1 MRKACVAYVVGGVA
15 AAWCAAGVH
24 ADGKGDGREPIPVN
38 IVDCDTFPAG
48 PDEGAPPL
56 VVVGS
61 LFTGGHCFR
70 DYNADRVS
78 MTPAGLLV
86 RPDPC
91 APNKFTH
98 LMADYLRG
106 NVRPRP
112 SCGQE
117 ETCVFLTSPP
127 LSNGM
132 DGGIGIGGFD
142 FTVDRLEVVEAREQ
156 MEGGGPGFV
165 VHASVWRDDSKHEW
179 SPGSLRKA
187 QMVRLGDGMTG
198 GWLKKGEYWVEMHL
212 HELKASVA
220 GEHAYLYAEESHKVG
235 KTMFTV
241 LDGDPWGVH
250 VWDQAP
256 SKAAIRMGELKAV
269 VKETEGVWLQP
280 PVFAVRTKAPP
291 DGGAAEAGG
300 TETMLGIAQPAMPA
314 GGWKQHT
321 AAAAPLWD
329 ARSLDETRPT
339 SVEGNTLV
347 VRILGRDQRVS
358 GSDTAEVTRVEWRG
372 DEVRIV
378 VKLWRRMPRNW
389 PDAEAAKQWLPEL
402 VVPLETRALAK
413 AAGAEVTME
422 MLARRVKVQVVWE

>member
-1 MRKACVAYVVGGVA
+1 MRRACGVLVMAGWVAIGNSA
-15 AAWCAAGVH
+15 AAL
-24 ADGKGDGREPIPVN
+24 ADGAGGDGREPIPVN

-48 PDEGAPPL
+48 PDEGAPPFAL
-56 VVVGS
+56 VGS

-70 DYNADRVS
+70 DYNADRVTL
-78 MTPAGLLV
+78 TPPGQLV

-91 APNKFTH
+91 VPNKFTH
-98 LMADYLRG
+98 LMGDYLRG

-132 DGGIGIGGFD
+132 DGGIGVGGFD
-142 FTVDRLEVVEAREQ
+142 FTVDRLEAVEPREGV
-156 MEGGGPGFV
+156 EGGKPGFV

-198 GWLKKGEYWVEMHL
+198 GWLRKGDYWIEVHF
-212 HELKASVA
+212 HELQASVTGA
-220 GEHAYLYAEESHKVG
+220 QAFLYSQQSHRVG
-235 KTMFTV
+235 RTTFSV

-256 SKAAIRMGELKAV
+256 SNAMVRLTELKASAPD
-269 VKETEGVWLQP
+269 TESVWLQP
-280 PVFAVRTKAPP
+280 PVFAVRNLAPI
-291 DGGAAEAGG
+291 GEAEATGS
-300 TETMLGIAQPAMPA
+300 TEITLGIAQPAMAP
-314 GGWKQHT
+314 GEWKQHG
-321 AAAAPLWD
+321 AASAPLWEARALSD
-329 ARSLDETRPT
+329 AQPASA
-339 SVEGNTLV
+339 SGNTLV
-347 VRILGRDQRVS
+347 ARIIGRDQRIS
-358 GSDTAEVTRVEWRG
+358 GADTAEITRVEWRG
-372 DEVRIV
+372 DQVRIV

-389 PDAEAAKQWLPEL
+389 PDKEAAKQWVPEF

-413 AAGAEVTME
+413 ALGDGATVEALAKRVRVT
-422 MLARRVKVQVVWE
+422 VVWE